1 MKKVAVTV
9 AVLALGLAACNKQEA
24 GNNAANET
32 AVENNAEY
40 DVNAASND
48 AAASADN
55 ALNAASNDIN
65 AAGNAVENAGNTVE
79 NATENATTNH

>member
-1 MKKVAVTV
+1 MNKTAIVTV
-9 AVLALGLAACNKQEA
+9 AVLALGLAACNKSDA

-48 AAASADN
+48 SVNAADEALNVADN
-55 ALNAASNDIN
+55 SVNATANAIDNASDAVQNAA
-65 AAGNAVENAGNTVE
+65 ENK
-79 NATENATTNH
+79 